1 MRMLGASVDL
11 KLGHL
16 GTAEGGLGQHTA
28 NGALDDLLRVLL
40 HSLAEALS
48 LEAAVVAA
56 VAIIGLR
63 VGLVTGKLD
72 LIGVDDDNEVAA
84 VAVGRELGLVLTAQD
99 HCDLGGKT
107 AQDSTIGVDE
117 NPVAL
122 DLALLGVVSISKS
135 LRLLHVQYV
144 LLQRFTGL
152 CK

>member
-1 MRMLGASVDL
+1 MLGTSVDL

-16 GTAEGGLGQHTA
+16 GTAEGGLGQHAA

-63 VGLVTGKLD
+63 VCLVTGKLD

-84 VAVGRELGLVLTAQD
+84 VAVGRELGLVLP
-99 HCDLGGKT
+99 
-107 AQDSTIGVDE
+107 I
-117 NPVAL
+117 
-122 DLALLGVVSISKS
+122 
-135 LRLLHVQYV
+135 
-144 LLQRFTGL
+144 L

>member
-1 MRMLGASVDL
+1 MLGACIDL
-11 KLGHL
+11 ELL
-16 GTAEGGLGQHTA
+16 QLLTAEGGLGQHAA
-28 NGALDDLLRVLL
+28 NSALDDLLRGLL

-48 LEAAVVAA
+48 LKAAVVAA

-84 VAVGRELGLVLTAQD
+84 VAVGRELRLVLTAQD
-99 HCDLGGKT
+99 RREPSCAGPRP
-107 AQDSTIGVDE
+107 AWRSE
-117 NPVAL
+117 
-122 DLALLGVVSISKS
+122 SISKS

>member
-1 MRMLGASVDL
+1 MRMLGTSVDL

-84 VAVGRELGLVLTAQD
+84 VAVGRELRLVLT
-99 HCDLGGKT
+99 C
-107 AQDSTIGVDE
+107 
-117 NPVAL
+117 
-122 DLALLGVVSISKS
+122 LLYTSPSP
-135 LRLLHVQYV
+135 RD
-144 LLQRFTGL
+144 
-152 CK
+152 

>member
-1 MRMLGASVDL
+1 MLGTSVDL

-16 GTAEGGLGQHTA
+16 GTAEGGLGQHAA

-84 VAVGRELGLVLTAQD
+84 VAE
-99 HCDLGGKT
+99 
-107 AQDSTIGVDE
+107 
-117 NPVAL
+117 
-122 DLALLGVVSISKS
+122 SISKS